1 MDVSMVYAFKNEPL
15 TPKTIQTQGV
25 KLTLAHGSIW
35 SKKGQSRKTIQK
47 ISITYKKPFTRFT
60 AHSKNDQK
68 TDYSYYFLIN
78 VFSHSVNVGRKRS
91 WTAWDV
97 FSKITQHHQFFPHS
111 SSRLSCSTCGLAD
124 YSRKEPK
131 ETTSIFHHYQSICLH
146 IETIYRHFYCV
157 GGIIKKIQSL
167 KTFLSHSV
175 APLGLFDSP
184 ILALSAWML
193 DTTGLH
199 G

>member
-78 VFSHSVNVGRKRS
+78 VF
-91 WTAWDV
+91 
-97 FSKITQHHQFFPHS
+97 F
-111 SSRLSCSTCGLAD
+111 L
-124 YSRKEPK
+124 
-131 ETTSIFHHYQSICLH
+131 
-146 IETIYRHFYCV
+146 
-157 GGIIKKIQSL
+157 IQLMLGEKDHEQPEMSL
-167 KTFLSHSV
+167 VK
-175 APLGLFDSP
+175 
-184 ILALSAWML
+184 
-193 DTTGLH
+193 
-199 G
+199 